1 MACYPPLNTPLGF
14 TYHVL
19 LPLWRLT
26 NKDILQAVGDDE
38 TQYMQRAILCHHYDV
53 IRSPDHSTQHRR
65 FPIGPHIGVT
75 VTRAPHFLGV

>member
-26 NKDILQAVGDDE
+26 NKDI
-38 TQYMQRAILCHHYDV
+38 YKR
-53 IRSPDHSTQHRR
+53 
-65 FPIGPHIGVT
+65 
-75 VTRAPHFLGV
+75 